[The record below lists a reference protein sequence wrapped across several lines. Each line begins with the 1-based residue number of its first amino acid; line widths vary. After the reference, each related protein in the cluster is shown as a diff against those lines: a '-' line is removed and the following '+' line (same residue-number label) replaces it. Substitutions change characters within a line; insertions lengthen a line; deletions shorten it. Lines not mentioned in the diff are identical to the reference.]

1 MHVERIYV
9 VKVVTV
15 ISLLSKVLGIVVSVV
30 SANIAFLS
38 SAELATMMFSITLLW
53 TAEKYYAV
61 FVRRRILS
69 HLAAKVDIS

>member
-1 MHVERIYV
+1 MHVGHIYV

-15 ISLLSKVLGIVVSVV
+15 FSLLSKVLGIVVSVV

-61 FVRRRILS
+61 CPKKDTKPLS
-69 HLAAKVDIS
+69 R